1 MNKKI
6 MNKKIIIGLI
16 VLIIVFFG
24 MWIFRGTKKE
34 GTISSV
40 TPKEETTI
48 NSVTMVTDMGG
59 LGDKAFN
66 DSGWKGVQMVT
77 KELGLKSDVIETKD
91 QKNLVKNVEQAA
103 QTSDVVVGLGF
114 LITDAI
120 REVSPKYPN
129 TYFILIDDNAKIE
142 SNVVSYI
149 FYTGQSGYLAGI
161 ISADTTNSSKIGIVQ
176 GMEIPSVKTYVAGF
190 EVGVKT
196 WNEVT
201 GENVKVDEKLVGDFV
216 DTKKAKKLTKSLI
229 KEEADIIWDVA
240 GGAGLGVFETV
251 KEANRK
257 AGITAE
263 EAKKGLERPKYF
275 AVATDI
281 DHDSMYPGEVLVSSL
296 KKIPETVSMAIKD
309 IYKGKF
315 KGGIH
320 NIDFKDNATGISALP
335 YTKQYVSK
343 QAMNIVKKA
352 KKLMKKRDQRLLI
365 PLEFDDVDQYVEDF
379 VVPEEFFKIP
389 AE

>member
-1 MNKKI
+1 

-16 VLIIVFFG
+16 VALVALIIVFFG
-24 MWIFRGTKKE
+24 MWIFRSTEKE
-34 GTISSV
+34 GTIFSV

-48 NSVTMVTDMGG
+48 DSVMMVTDMGG
-59 LGDKAFN
+59 LGDRSFN

-103 QTSDVVVGLGF
+103 QTSDVVIGLGF
-114 LITDAI
+114 LMTDAI
-120 REVSPKYPN
+120 KEVSPKYSD
-129 TYFILIDDNAKIE
+129 TYFVLIDDNAKIE
-142 SNVVSYI
+142 SNVASYI
-149 FYTGQSGYLAGI
+149 FYAGQSGYLTGI
-161 ISADTTNSSKIGIVQ
+161 ISAGTTKSSKIGIVK
-176 GMEIPSVKTYVAGF
+176 GMEIPPVKTYIAGF
-190 EVGVKT
+190 KAGVKT

-229 KEEADIIWDVA
+229 KDGADIIWDVA
-240 GGAGLGVFETV
+240 GGAGLGMFEVV

-257 AGITAE
+257 AGITTE
-263 EAKKGLERPKYF
+263 EARKGLERPKYF

-296 KKIPETVSMAIKD
+296 KKIPETVSMAIRD

-315 KGGIH
+315 KGGTH
-320 NIDFKDNATGISALP
+320 NIDFKDNATGISTLP

-343 QAMNIVKKA
+343 QAMNMVKKT